1 MTFAQEMGDVLT
13 VMEHLSATAIQAGW
27 VMAFSVRM
35 LTSVKSKIIIAAF
48 TQIVSMYLEH
58 TIATAKLGGQV
69 MATTVQ
75 ILMNAK

>member
-1 MTFAQEMGDVLT
+1 MTFAQEMGDVLI

-48 TQIVSMYLEH
+48 TQIV
-58 TIATAKLGGQV
+58 
-69 MATTVQ
+69 
-75 ILMNAK
+75 LM